1 MSDERA
7 LASAAREIAD
17 VIRDWFSP
25 HGTSTDEAM
34 ARIIVALERRG
45 VLFFGER
52 APDVTPIGSSDNN
65 VVKFPCRRRVVR
77 DRR

>member
-1 MSDERA
+1 MSDEPA

-52 APDVTPIGSSDNN
+52 TPGATSNGSN
-65 VVKFPCRRRVVR
+65 VVKFPCRRRVAR

>member
-45 VLFFGER
+45 VLFFGDR
-52 APDVTPIGSSDNN
+52 LPGGTPSESN